1 MTEHNLFLSPPWGDG
16 YAKFRLGLNPIHEEN
31 WFNEPISKEV
41 FEHKFNLLNNNY
53 SEVVATTDDSLLAQ
67 QILAKNIP
75 TQKCDYPDP
84 IADTSL
90 LVPDDLC
97 LIESNGKQRMLAASV
112 CSPSYWNVQ
121 DKIGKSLND
130 VHSPAKSLNSKIGA
144 NIGRFINRAPLLQP
158 FERKNWL
165 IHADTKRFHL
175 AEEAEIIGNPDN
187 WFVRSERE
195 TICKIHDDYSLFT
208 IRVSFAPLKEIHA
221 FEFAKAGML
230 KSLLKMDKD
239 EINYFGG
246 AKKVRTLIEYLD
258 R

>member
-1 MTEHNLFLSPPWGDG
+1 MAGNSLFQAPPWGDG
-16 YAKFRLGLNPIHEEN
+16 YSKYRLGLNPIHEEN

-53 SEVVATTDDSLLAQ
+53 SEVVAATEDSLLAQ

-75 TQKCDYPDP
+75 TLKCEYPDP

-121 DKIGKSLND
+121 DKIGKSLYD
-130 VHSPAKSLNSKIGA
+130 VHAPVKSLNKKIGK
-144 NIGRFINRAPLLQP
+144 NIGRFIERAPLLQP
-158 FERKNWL
+158 FERENWL
-165 IHADTKRFHL
+165 IHTDTKRFHL
-175 AEEAEIIGNPDN
+175 VGELEIVGNPDN

-208 IRVSFAPLKEIHA
+208 IRVAFAPIKEIHA
-221 FEFAKAGML
+221 YESAKAGML
-230 KSLLKMDKD
+230 KSLMNMDKD

-246 AKKVRTLIEYLD
+246 AKKVKTLIEYLNK
-258 R
+258 